1 MAVPSGFFRNK
12 NPNFNVRG
20 ALKIDAIFATD
31 DGAGTE
37 AFQGWLADNSVIT
50 KFNDALIQNRIGVND
65 TEGFNTIESNRFAYT
80 SMSEGQKIVTKNLI
94 RVKFSDD
101 IDPTLGQFQ
110 SGQLLEF
117 FSNGLPYGSVVPP
130 SNGRSYKIFGIR
142 KEKDIII
149 DSIGAYE
156 AEGAGLVRVNTD
168 VKENLQEFQ
177 AASNTG
183 NNYREGDKVVI
194 QGVTPATYN
203 GTYTISSVNS
213 TGFLIN
219 IASDPG
225 AYQYGG
231 STFILSNELLLTEF
245 VQAEASLV
253 SFSAGDNTI
262 DLSSSISSGSIV
274 PGQQVVS
281 SLGGLDPATFVLSYD
296 TTNQLVTL
304 TAAATGTVGNTV
316 LNFSLDSPQEIVIPN
331 GATVPSLQAD
341 GVTAQPQPFVQAGT
355 VTDCDVIAIPSDYF
369 IYGDARL
376 YYFWAK
382 YDNTSTLFNGWEQ
395 NVTGDTFTTLQG
407 DGGVP
412 TPQLL
417 GDNFVFSQ
425 EDTFNNI
432 FKTLGTVRGPTPNS
446 NYTVQGRAALLY
458 ISATDSQG
466 QTLGNTGNGN
476 NRASVTSGYTVD
488 DTVRYIND
496 NNGYWIGIIGG
507 SFDNTNNPCQNE
519 IQTFRADSSDGIQ
532 GDPRGYIPIL
542 GAVETV
548 RIGAPIESGTLAAGN
563 WTINTYYDHRLSNAS
578 KQRVRWGRFI
588 SNTQS
593 ISTFSGDIVGTATGS
608 VEEYFVTPIESGIV
622 PSAPVVNEFGIL
634 QFKVT
639 RDGAGNVTSID
650 LDGIGDGRGEKL
662 QAGTTIELNNVESG
676 QPLGGNITITVQASE
691 ITNETTKIRIKN
703 ATTGLFDRLTTCEV
717 TGDKTIVVE
726 ENSFDA
732 SPLSAITNFDDN
744 GYILG
749 IEPFLTT
756 PTGFYRKTTLEYFNS
771 SLLRNDSR
779 TLADPPGVGLDRKEI
794 LTTVQV
800 TETDGELEF
809 FSAYPV
815 GDFFVGLPEL
825 GDGYPYIAYPVDN
838 RSIKFKVD
846 VFNSGLIDYIETSL
860 QDNGGSLVTPKE
872 EFGTV
877 LYIPE
882 FTADV
887 TNAPST
893 TQIIVNNLQLFDNG
907 EEGREFT
914 ILTSGGTGY
923 EDNTTA
929 TTFSYVADTTA
940 TIGTGVGLTLN
951 VQVTAG
957 VVTSISTA
965 DNGSG
970 YDPLDEV
977 TVDAFPGGTTTT
989 LATVRIKDILDD
1001 AASNFILEGFDDP
1014 GDGIAP
1020 FHTSG
1025 IQPEGFAPRTQTVS
1039 IVSGPGAGEYTID
1052 FDKAYELN
1060 PVGNQIGFTFPQ
1072 PIRRVNVFVKP
1083 SNNFKDVT
1091 VSDVDTDAFISFG
1104 GYGYTQQDVLTPS
1117 VVVNPPATVQDAF
1130 YTKDTTISLEGFES
1144 SGLSP
1149 VGNETFSKS
1158 LLAGSLSGV
1167 GANFNVTQTASGTY
1181 LVELVDGGADFVVE
1195 ETITIPGYELGG
1207 SNVASFI
1214 NVETATNTGGY
1225 TPGLNSNVTTTT
1237 TNSPTGGSGLIIN
1250 FVANT
1255 DGTIDTKTI
1264 VIVDGGDNYEI
1275 GDTLTIDGSAT
1286 PATAIVSTTEN
1297 DLTITVTVID
1307 DNSRITFITANSH
1320 NFVPPLGRNTVDI
1333 FVEDVVNTIASGPDA
1348 ILSTSAYNGRFV
1360 AEVTSGTTLE
1370 VSFTNGNPGTYDSG
1384 GSIINISPDVVNDSF
1399 ASFSSFLYFNINTP
1413 TLSPT
1418 YPYIKFI
1425 STTEV
1430 FPVGEPANTL
1440 RITTTDSHGLLVGD
1454 EVRISGIEATRDAS
1468 SKWNSGKTEVTNVVD
1483 ADTFDVVLP
1492 TLANN
1497 PIGNYIQ
1504 GTGEIT
1510 NPYVK
1515 VLGGVYTKDFFRII
1529 FVNTDT
1535 TTQDGIPPDKTQ
1547 DFLVRDINFKQISND
1562 GNEVV
1567 DQDKH
1572 NFYIQ
1577 NGTTLAIPRRVL
1589 DILSIE
1595 YPPNGTEP
1603 ELLEYRV
1610 TCASPHG
1617 LYKGNAFVFNDLNLA
1632 NLNETGV
1639 NIADYETPNNEIDR
1653 VTFVES
1659 DTVFRYIVFRTGRD
1673 PATDPQDLSWNGT
1686 GTGIGTIVKGIDGG
1700 GGTGFPNGVVFS
1712 GPTNAGNATEIIKFS
1727 GLQGIP
1733 GLDIT
1738 KEYYVQ
1744 FTDTLGGGSNDP
1756 ENLLFRV
1763 SLEKNGSP
1771 EALEL
1776 GIVSA
1781 SYNVTDEVILIET
1794 SAPHFLND
1802 GASIAI
1808 NNISDAFNGEYTVD
1822 EVISS
1827 TIFTYS
1833 KPPVSGNPD
1842 VATNTTKSTII
1853 GDPGSTEIKRV
1864 EGLAGSNFLQ
1874 LRTNGQDI
1882 GLDGIAIGMVVT
1894 QFQGNQ
1900 VTTAL
1905 AGAAGPL
1912 VVTSISS
1919 TGFNIDDGTGT
1930 FTLANDLTQ
1939 NNNRVQLDA
1948 NVTGAKCLALDSLNE
1963 IVIGQGVSGTGIPA
1977 GTLVDGGPTD
1987 ESTFGIRSF
1996 ANYPALITIT
2006 EALTA
2011 NTGAGAT
2018 ITFTEN
2024 QINQRAIRMTNVTG
2038 GAPLVGQEVLIHD
2051 LNGDPQLDLQ
2061 SGTLVTQV
2069 EPYSGGFIVGIDT
2082 SIISTI
2088 NVTSDIFKLYPE
2100 TNPTF
2105 TGATVSGVFADFVGD
2120 VIQNQDTSF
2129 NGQVQITSDVSGWDH
2144 VTLAKETGGA
2154 IFFQLGFTEEATGS
2168 FGSNT
2173 ITMANDI
2180 SSELADANGGN
2191 AAGIGAYGEGLAPGA
2206 TIVSVVGTTIT
2217 LDRNN
2222 IADVDGYVGFARP
2235 NSVSVFPKYT
2245 EEFGRILGKT
2255 FAEWLFKIA

>member
-31 DGAGTE
+31 DGVGTE

-94 RVKFSDD
+94 RVKFSSN
-101 IDPTLGQFQ
+101 IDPTLGQFS
-110 SGQLLEF
+110 SGDLLEF

-142 KEKDIII
+142 KEKDIVI

-168 VKENLQEFQ
+168 SKENLQEFQ

-183 NNYREGDKVVI
+183 NNYREGDEVVI

-231 STFILSNELLLTEF
+231 KTFILNNELLLTEF

-253 SFSAGDNTI
+253 SFNAGDGTI
-262 DLSSSISSGSIV
+262 NLSSSIVSGSIV
-274 PGQQVVS
+274 PGQQIIS
-281 SLGGLDPATFVLSYD
+281 SLGGLDPTTSVLSYD
-296 TTNQLVTL
+296 STNQVVTL
-304 TAAATGTVGNTV
+304 TATAIADVGGTVLSFN
-316 LNFSLDSPQEIVIPN
+316 LDAPQEIIIPN

-341 GVTAQPQPFVQAGT
+341 GVTPQPQPFVQAGT
-355 VTDCDVIAIPSDYF
+355 VTDCDIIAIPSDYF

-382 YDNTSTLFNGWEQ
+382 YDNTNTTFEGWTQ

-407 DGGVP
+407 DGGIP

-466 QTLGNTGNGN
+466 QTLGNTGNGK
-476 NRASVTSGYTVD
+476 NRAAVTSGFTVD
-488 DTVRYIND
+488 DTVRYINE

-507 SFDNTNNPCQNE
+507 SFDNTDNPCQNE
-519 IQTFRADSSDGIQ
+519 IQTFRQDSSDGIQ
-532 GDPRGYIPIL
+532 GDPRGFVPIV
-542 GAVETV
+542 GAVENV
-548 RIGAPIESGTLAAGN
+548 RVGVPIESANLTAGN
-563 WTINTYYDHRLSNAS
+563 WTINTYYDHRLSNAN

-588 SNTQS
+588 SNTQP
-593 ISTFSGDIVGTATGS
+593 ISTFANATTGTATGS
-608 VEEYFVTPIESGIV
+608 IEEYFVTPSPSGIF

-634 QFKVT
+634 RFKVT
-639 RDGAGNVTSID
+639 RDASGNVLSIN
-650 LDGIGDGRGEKL
+650 LDGVGDGRGEKL
-662 QAGTTIELNNVESG
+662 QPGTTIELNNIESG
-676 QPLGGNITITVQASE
+676 QPLGLNIVITVQASE
-691 ITNETTKIRIKN
+691 ITNEFTKIRIKN
-703 ATTGLFDRLTTCEV
+703 ATTGLFDRLTLCEV

-794 LTTVQV
+794 LTTVQI
-800 TETDGELEF
+800 TETNGELEF

-825 GDGYPYIAYPVDN
+825 GDGYPYIAYPVDG

-846 VFNSGLIDYIETSL
+846 IFNSGLIDYIETSL

-887 TNAPST
+887 VSAPST
-893 TQIIVNNLQLFDNG
+893 TQITVNNLQLFDNG
-907 EEGREFT
+907 GEGRDFSV
-914 ILTSGGTGY
+914 LTSGGTGY

-929 TTFSYVADTTA
+929 TTFSYVADTTP
-940 TIGTGVGLTLN
+940 TTGTGVGLTLN

-957 VVTSISTA
+957 VVTSVSTA
-965 DNGSG
+965 DRGSG
-970 YDPLDEV
+970 YAPLDEI
-977 TVDAFPGGTTTT
+977 TIDAFPGGSTTT
-989 LATVRIKDILDD
+989 LATVRIKDIQDD
-1001 AASNFILEGFDDP
+1001 AVNNFILEGFDDP
-1014 GDGIAP
+1014 GDANAP
-1020 FHTSG
+1020 FHVSG
-1025 IQPEGFAPRTQTVS
+1025 IQPLSFASRTQTVT
-1039 IVSGPGAGEYTID
+1039 ISGPVGGVYTID
-1052 FDKAYELN
+1052 FDKPYDSN

-1072 PIRRVNVFVKP
+1072 SIRRVNVFVKP
-1083 SNNFKDVT
+1083 SNNFKDVA
-1091 VSDVDTDAFISFG
+1091 VSDVDTDAFITFN
-1104 GYGYTQQDVLTPS
+1104 GYGYTQEDVLTPS
-1117 VVVNPPATVQDAF
+1117 PITNPPATVQTAF
-1130 YTKDTTISLEGFES
+1130 YTKDTSISLEGFES

-1149 VGNETFSKS
+1149 VGNETFSKT

-1167 GANFNVTQTASGTY
+1167 GASFDVTQTASGSY
-1181 LVELVDGGADFVVE
+1181 LVNLIDGGADFVVE

-1207 SNVASFI
+1207 SNIASFI
-1214 NVETATNTGGY
+1214 NIESATNTGGY
-1225 TPGLNSNVTTTT
+1225 TPGLNTNVTTTT

-1264 VIVDGGDNYEI
+1264 TIVDGGDNYEI
-1275 GDTLTIDGSAT
+1275 GNTFTIDGSVTPTTAT
-1286 PATAIVSTTEN
+1286 VTTTEN
-1297 DLTITVTVID
+1297 DLIISVTVID
-1307 DNSRITFITANSH
+1307 DNSKITFITASPH
-1320 NFVPPLGRNTVDI
+1320 GFTPPLGRNTVDI
-1333 FVEDVVNTIASGPDA
+1333 FVDDVVNTIAVGPDA
-1348 ILSTSAYNGRFV
+1348 ILSTSAYNGRYV

-1370 VSFTNGNPGTYDSG
+1370 VNFTEGNTGTYVSG
-1384 GSIINISPDVVNDSF
+1384 GTIINVSPDVVNDSF
-1399 ASFSSFLYFNINTP
+1399 ASFAPFLYFNINTP
-1413 TLSPT
+1413 TLNPT
-1418 YPYIKFI
+1418 YPYIRFI
-1425 STTEV
+1425 STTELN
-1430 FPVGEPANTL
+1430 PIGEPANTL
-1440 RITTTDSHGLLVGD
+1440 RITTTQPHQLLLGD

-1468 SKWNSGKTEVTNVVD
+1468 AKWNSGKTTITSVVD
-1483 ADTFDVVLP
+1483 PDTFDVNLP
-1492 TLANN
+1492 ALGTN
-1497 PIGNYIQ
+1497 PTGTYIE

-1515 VLGGVYTKDFFRII
+1515 VLGGVYTKDFYRII

-1535 TTQDGIPPDKTQ
+1535 VTQDGIPPDKTQ
-1547 DFLVRDINFKQISND
+1547 DFLVRDIYFKQISND

-1577 NGTTLAIPRRVL
+1577 NNTTLAIPRREL
-1589 DILSIE
+1589 DIISIE

-1617 LYKGNAFVFNDLNLA
+1617 LYQGNSFVFFDLNAA
-1632 NLNETGV
+1632 NTNQTGLT
-1639 NIADYETPNNEIDR
+1639 ISDYETPNNEVDL
-1653 VTFVES
+1653 VSFVES
-1659 DTVFRYIVFRTGRD
+1659 DTVFRYKVYRTGRD
-1673 PATDPQDLSWNGT
+1673 PAAAPQDLTWNGN
-1686 GTGIGTIVKGIDGG
+1686 GTGIGTIIKGIDGG
-1700 GGTGFPNGVVFS
+1700 GGTGFPNGVIFS
-1712 GPTNAGNATEIIKFS
+1712 GPTNAGNAQEIIKFS

-1733 GLDIT
+1733 GVDIT

-1744 FTDTLGGGSNDP
+1744 STGLLGGGSNDP
-1756 ENLLFRV
+1756 ENLLFTI
-1763 SLEKNGSP
+1763 SEEKSGS
-1771 EALEL
+1771 ALSLEL
-1776 GIVSA
+1776 GITTA
-1781 SYNVTDEVILIET
+1781 SYNVVDEVILIET
-1794 SAPHFLND
+1794 VAPHYLNP
-1802 GASIAI
+1802 GASVFIS
-1808 NNISDAFNGEYTVD
+1808 NISDAFNGEYVVN
-1822 EVISS
+1822 EAISS

-1833 KPPVSGNPD
+1833 KPPVQGNPD
-1842 VATNTTKSTII
+1842 TSTTTTKTTIS
-1853 GDPGSTEIKRV
+1853 GEPGSIAVKRIQ
-1864 EGLAGSNFLQ
+1864 GTAGSNLLT

-1882 GLDGIAIGMVVT
+1882 GFDGISIGMLVLVE
-1894 QFQGNQ
+1894 QGNE
-1900 VTTAL
+1900 VTNAL
-1905 AGAAGPL
+1905 SNATGPL
-1912 VVTSISS
+1912 VVTSITS
-1919 TGFNIDDGTGT
+1919 TGFTIDDGSGT
-1930 FTLANDLTQ
+1930 YGLNSNITQ
-1939 NNNRVQLDA
+1939 NNSRVSLNA
-1948 NVTGAKCLALDSLNE
+1948 NVTGAKCISVDTVNE

-1977 GTLVDGGPTD
+1977 GTLVDGGVSD
-1987 ESTFGIRSF
+1987 EPQFGIRSF
-1996 ANYPALITIT
+1996 VGYPALITIT
-2006 EALTA
+2006 NALTS
-2011 NTGAGAT
+2011 NTGTGTT
-2018 ITFTEN
+2018 ITFNEN
-2024 QINQRAIRMTNVTG
+2024 QQNQKAIRMNNVTNG
-2038 GAPLVGQEVLIHD
+2038 PPLVGQEILIHD
-2051 LNGDPQLDLQ
+2051 FAGVPQLDLQ

-2069 EPYSGGFIVGIDT
+2069 EPYSGGFIIGIDT
-2082 SIISTI
+2082 NIVTTI
-2088 NVTSDIFKLYPE
+2088 NVTSDVFKLYPE
-2100 TNPTF
+2100 ENPTF
-2105 TGATVSGVFADFVGD
+2105 TGATVSGVFADFVGG

-2180 SSELADANGGN
+2180 SSELADANGGVP
-2191 AAGIGAYGEGLAPGA
+2191 AGIGAYGEGLAPGA
-2206 TIVSVVGTTIT
+2206 TIVSVVGSTIT

-2235 NSVSVFPKYT
+2235 NSVAVFPKYT